1 MTTTKPII
9 DMTYTELEAWWED
22 FKEGMASW
30 GGYLLEPYPELLTT
44 WYAERVI
51 DYGNLD
57 SQDNW
62 TPWDPQMPASELVI
76 LAAKRHIRDLKRQGT
91 DEFPWIFDEE
101 KAHRP
106 IRFLEKKC
114 KPSKGDFDQI
124 VAQPWQHFVIG
135 STYGWVHRDTG
146 IRKYREALEFVGRK
160 NGKTTMVSGLSN
172 YMLGEDRENGA
183 NVYILANSQKQSN
196 ILFEEAKAM
205 IEASPYLSK
214 RFKAM
219 AREIKF
225 PAKNCVMVAMSAEK
239 KKDGEN
245 LHFGCFDEVHDYVNY
260 ILINVMKRSR
270 GMRRQPLIMYITTAG
285 TVLDGPLMDFYENG
299 KDCLEHLEDDVDERF
314 FYYLAQVDT
323 AAEADNPMTWMKAN
337 PNLCLM
343 DVVNLITDYKQDKKN
358 PQELADWITKQF
370 NLFSDIDELSFVDMP
385 TIKRNNKTIDIET
398 LAGRKCVGGF
408 DLSETEDFTA
418 AVLEFPLDNGE
429 VFILHH
435 TWIPQARYDRDNNQ
449 ERIDV
454 WEKAGDLT
462 VIPGDY
468 VNYEYV
474 LDWFVE
480 KSKLYDIVKIN
491 YDKAK
496 ALRLNKELENAGFV
510 TSEIRQGF
518 LSLGGPMQNFK
529 EMLLDGKVIFNNSK
543 LYRWYLSNVKLVMD
557 RNSNWMPSKQSK
569 NRKIDGFA
577 ATLNS
582 HAEVLDM
589 LVNPVGTGKVTYYSI
604 SDLMNM

>member
-1 MTTTKPII
+1 MTTSNILE
-9 DMTYTELEAWWED
+9 MSYTERVDYWQNYLEEQ
-22 FKEGMASW
+22 ASW
-30 GGYLLEPYPELLTT
+30 GGYLKQAYPELLTT
-44 WYAERVI
+44 WYAERLI
-51 DYGNLD
+51 DG
-57 SQDNW
+57 SI
-62 TPWDPQMPASELVI
+62 PASKENI
-76 LAAKRHIRDLKRQGT
+76 LAAKRHMKDLDRQGT
-91 DEFPWIFDEE
+91 EDFPWVFDE
-101 KAHRP
+101 KKGHRP
-106 IRFLEKKC
+106 IRYIEKKC
-114 KPSKGDFDQI
+114 KPTEGDFEAF
-124 VAQPWQHFVIG
+124 VLQPWQHFIIG
-135 STYGWVHRDTG
+135 SMYGWIHKDTG
-146 IRKYREALEFVGRK
+146 ERRFRESLIFVSRK
-160 NGKTTMVSGLSN
+160 NGKTSLISGLST
-172 YMLGEDRENGA
+172 YMVAYDDEQGA
-183 NVYILANSQKQSN
+183 NVYVLANARDQASLLFDKASEMVKQSPA
-196 ILFEEAKAM
+196 LFKKFGKPKRSSINYAPTFSKMEPR
-205 IEASPYLSK
+205 ASDSRKL
-214 RFKAM
+214 
-219 AREIKF
+219 
-225 PAKNCVMVAMSAEK
+225 
-239 KKDGEN
+239 DGLN
-245 LHFGCFDEVHDYVNY
+245 THFGIFDEIHEFTNY
-260 ILINVMKRSR
+260 KLINVIKKSR
-270 GMRRQPLIMYITTAG
+270 GTRKQPLIVYITTAG
-285 TVLDGPLMDFYENG
+285 YVLDGPLMSYFDQG
-299 KDCLEHLEDDVDERF
+299 VDCLEHLDDNLDERT
-314 FYYLAQVDT
+314 FYYLAKLDKPE
-323 AAEADNPMTWMKAN
+323 EADDPRMWIKAN
-337 PNLCLM
+337 PNICLM
-343 DVVNLITDYKQDKKN
+343 NFVGMIDDYVKDKKD
-358 PQELADWITKQF
+358 PKEYADWITKQF

-385 TIKRNNKTIDIET
+385 TIKRNNKTIDVET
-398 LAGRKCVGGF
+398 LAGKKCVGGF

-418 AVLEFPLDNGE
+418 AVLEFPLDTGE

-435 TWIPQARYDRDNNQ
+435 TWIPQARYERDNNQ
-449 ERIDV
+449 ERIKV

-582 HAEVLDM
+582 HAEVLNM

>member
-101 KAHRP
+101 KAHKP

-172 YMLGEDRENGA
+172 YMLGEDGENGA

-323 AAEADNPMTWMKAN
+323 AAEADNPMMWMKAN

-385 TIKRNNKTIDIET
+385 TIKRNNKTIDVET
-398 LAGRKCVGGF
+398 LAGKKCVGGF

-462 VIPGDY
+462 IIPGDY

-480 KSKLYDIVKIN
+480 NSKIYDIVKIN

-496 ALRLNKELENAGFV
+496 ALRLNKELENAGFE
-510 TSEIRQGF
+510 TNEIRQGF

-569 NRKIDGFA
+569 SRKIDGFA

-589 LVNPVGTGKVTYYSI
+589 LVNPIGTGKVTYYSI

>member
-22 FKEGMASW
+22 FKKGMASW

-172 YMLGEDRENGA
+172 YMLGEDGENGA

-219 AREIKF
+219 AREVKF

-323 AAEADNPMTWMKAN
+323 ATEADNPMMWMKAN

-418 AVLEFPLDNGE
+418 AVLEFPLDTGE

-435 TWIPQARYDRDNNQ
+435 TWIPQARYERDNNQ
-449 ERIDV
+449 ERIKV

-480 KSKLYDIVKIN
+480 NSKIYDIVKIN

-496 ALRLNKELENAGFV
+496 ALRLNKELENAGFDTAEV
-510 TSEIRQGF
+510 RQGF

-589 LVNPVGTGKVTYYSI
+589 LVNPISEAKVTYYSV
-604 SDLMNM
+604 SDLLKM